1 MSDKAFIYMIVAI
14 VIAHFIFAIAYLIWK
29 IYSAPKSDN
38 IDAEDSV
45 ERDHLDN
52 KIK

>member
-1 MSDKAFIYMIVAI
+1 MSDKAFIFMIVAI

-38 IDAEDSV
+38 LDTKDAV
-45 ERDHLDN
+45 ENDHLDN
-52 KIK
+52 KLK